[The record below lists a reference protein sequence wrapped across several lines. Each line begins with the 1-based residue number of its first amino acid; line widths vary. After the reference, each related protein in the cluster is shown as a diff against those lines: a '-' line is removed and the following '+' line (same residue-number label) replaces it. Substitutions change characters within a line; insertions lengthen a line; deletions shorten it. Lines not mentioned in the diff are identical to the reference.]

1 MSDYKMY
8 IGGEWVE
15 AASGKSFETIDPST
29 GKPFATIARGD
40 REDAAKAIDAAYEAH
55 RAGTWRSLPGEKRA
69 ELLEQVAQ
77 GILANSQKLAQLESQ
92 DSGGTI
98 RKAQMAD
105 VTGAASAFRFFARM
119 ARELPDEEPLERHQ
133 MPIPSRNYV
142 RREPYGVCAGI
153 VPWNFPLLMAAWKI
167 APAIAAGNTVVLKPA
182 SYTSLT
188 ALELARIIDE
198 TDIPKGVV
206 NVVPGPG
213 GAVGEELASNP
224 KVAKVAFTGSTEVG
238 RRIMQLASSTVK
250 KCTLELGGKSPAL
263 VTDDADLDLAASG
276 VLWGTFFHCGQVCE
290 SGTRALVYSSVYDD
304 FVSLLADRAGKL
316 NIGPATQL
324 STDLGPLVSAQ
335 QLETVER
342 YVAIGKEEGAKL
354 VCGGRRAQVDG
365 HEGGYYYE
373 PTIFADV
380 DNSMKIAQEEIFGPV
395 LSVIKVENDDHAIEV
410 ANDTIYGLAG
420 AVWCRDLERAERLAS
435 RIEAGTIW
443 INDHHLINPEYPFGG
458 YKQSGIGREL
468 GKYGYDEYRQIKHVH
483 VDQAGEKSK
492 HIHFGL
498 LSPSLMQ

>member
-1 MSDYKMY
+1 MSDYKLY
-8 IGGEWVE
+8 IGGQWVE
-15 AASGKSFETIDPST
+15 AESGKSFETIDPST
-29 GKPFATIARGD
+29 GEPFATVARGD
-40 REDAAKAIDAAYEAH
+40 RADAAKAVDAAYETH
-55 RAGTWRSLPGEKRA
+55 RSRVWADMPGEKRA
-69 ELLEQVAQ
+69 ELLEQVAA
-77 GILANSQKLAQLESQ
+77 GITANSQKLAQLESR

-98 RKAQMAD
+98 RKAQLAD
-105 VTGAASAFRFFARM
+105 VSGAAAAFNFFARM
-119 ARELPDEEPLERHQ
+119 ARELPDKEPLERSR
-133 MPIPSRNYV
+133 MPIASENYV
-142 RREPYGVCAGI
+142 LREPYGVCAGI

-182 SYTSLT
+182 SYTSIT

-198 TDIPKGVV
+198 TEIPKGVV
-206 NVVPGPG
+206 NVVAGPG
-213 GAVGEELASNP
+213 GAVGEELASHP

-238 RRIMQLASSTVK
+238 RRIMQLASATVK

-276 VLWGTFFHCGQVCE
+276 VLWGTFFHSGQVCE
-290 SGTRALVYSSVYDD
+290 SGTRALVYERVYDE
-304 FVSLLADRAGKL
+304 FLSMLADRAGKL
-316 NIGPATQL
+316 KIGPANDF

-342 YVAIGKEEGAKL
+342 YVATGKDEGAKL
-354 VCGGRRAQVDG
+354 VFGGRRATVEG
-365 HEGGYYYE
+365 YEGGYYYE

-395 LSVIKVENDDHAIEV
+395 LSVIKVKNDDHAIEV

-420 AVWCRDLERAERLAS
+420 AVWCRDPERAERLAS

-468 GKYGYDEYRQIKHVH
+468 GRYGYDEYRQIKHVH
-483 VDQAGEKSK
+483 VDKAGEKSK
-492 HIHFGL
+492 HIHFGV
-498 LSPSLMQ
+498 LSQSLVQ